1 MKSLVRKSN
10 NSRAVGEQSEVY
22 LSRLDKVQVGEL
34 IEITNQDLQ
43 TLNIAKVIEVKQ
55 QSTVVIEM
63 VA

>member
-1 MKSLVRKSN
+1 MKSLVRQSN
-10 NSRAVGEQSEVY
+10 NSKAVGEQSEVY